1 MRQGTYAPHES
12 SHTLHER
19 MYWHTLLL
27 SMQLMHAGIVLLG
40 WVVCIAA
47 ELVVARACSPS
58 GRGGHGN
65 RDQTQTHWRA
75 KYSALASKDSG
86 PDLAAGIATLREARA
101 AVCGTASG
109 SNTV

>member
-1 MRQGTYAPHES
+1 MT
-12 SHTLHER
+12 
-19 MYWHTLLL
+19 
-27 SMQLMHAGIVLLG
+27 
-40 WVVCIAA
+40 A
-47 ELVVARACSPS
+47 ELVVAATGTPS
-58 GRGGHGN
+58 GRGGHGTQ
-65 RDQTQTHWRA
+65 DQTQTHWRA